1 MPAAVAG
8 SYPEA
13 QVASRPMMAAL
24 FLGWFAAFVVAW
36 TGRRIASVII
46 ALVTLIFC
54 MAMLR
59 YHMSDDITISL

>member
-1 MPAAVAG
+1 
-8 SYPEA
+8 
-13 QVASRPMMAAL
+13 MMAAL